1 MNDLQ
6 TTDDIAMDRMVQALE
21 AAPDVPVP
29 DDFAARLMA
38 RVPVQRQRRYVLRQP
53 WKVQPRV
60 GRTLAAAAL
69 VLLLAGMVI
78 AAPRTTGSTEWL
90 LLQSLLFAQ
99 FAALLLWLGWSY
111 KQLR

>member
-6 TTDDIAMDRMVQALE
+6 TTHDIEMDRIVQALE
-21 AAPDVPVP
+21 AAPRVAVP
-29 DDFAARLMA
+29 DDFAVRLMA
-38 RVPVQRQRRYVLRQP
+38 RVPAQRQPRYVLRRP
-53 WKVQPRV
+53 WMMQPRV

-78 AAPRTTGSTEWL
+78 AAPRTTGSGEWL

-99 FAALLLWLGWSY
+99 FAALLLWLSWSY